1 MNNKVIHE
9 FDRNSAEKIRFSL
22 NSYQGSDYAD
32 VRIYYQTDDGEWRPT
47 KRGVNVHIELL
58 ADLYQGIRKLDEAI
72 NGRG

>member
-1 MNNKVIHE
+1 MENKVIHE

-32 VRIYYQTDDGEWRPT
+32 VRIYYQTDGEWRPT
-47 KRGVNVHIELL
+47 KRGVNVHIELIE
-58 ADLYQGIRKLDEAI
+58 DLYQGISKLRGAI